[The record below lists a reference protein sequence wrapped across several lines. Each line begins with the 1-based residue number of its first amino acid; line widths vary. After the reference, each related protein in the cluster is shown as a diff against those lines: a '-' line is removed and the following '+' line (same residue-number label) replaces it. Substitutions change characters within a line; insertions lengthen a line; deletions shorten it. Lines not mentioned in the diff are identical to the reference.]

1 MKKLI
6 TSIFGLVLICFSA
19 NAVER
24 KIGLTAALTDFES
37 SVTETLKSS
46 SNKTSADVSEQVIV
60 PSLFFE
66 ITNDSGLGIGID
78 FVPADAEL
86 GSKSKAKTDKDTD
99 DTEDNAGTNKAS
111 ADISGHQTIHLMVPI
126 KAACLKVGYVT
137 ADIETT
143 ENLDTGTTY
152 GNKSVDGTMVSLGF
166 DRDMPNGAF
175 IRAELAYT
183 DYDNITLRGSTDTD
197 GVTNLVNA
205 DVDATSLRLSVGKA
219 F

>member
-19 NAVER
+19 NAIER
-24 KIGLTAALTDFES
+24 KIGFTAALTDFES
-37 SVTETLKSS
+37 SGTETLKSS

-86 GSKSKAKTDKDTD
+86 GSKSKAKVDTDTD
-99 DTEDNAGTNKAS
+99 DTADNAGTNKAS
-111 ADISGHQTIHLMVPI
+111 ADISGHQTIYLMVPI
-126 KAACLKVGYVT
+126 KAAFLKVGYVT

-166 DRDMPNGAF
+166 DKDMPNGAF

-197 GVTNLVNA
+197 GVVNLVDA

>member
-1 MKKLI
+1 MKKLL
-6 TSIFGLVLICFSA
+6 TSIFGLVLISFSA

-24 KIGLTAALTDFES
+24 KIGFTAALTDFES
-37 SVTETLKSS
+37 SGTETLKSS

-66 ITNDSGLGIGID
+66 ITNNSGLGIGLD
-78 FVPADAEL
+78 FVPVDAEL
-86 GSKSKAKTDKDTD
+86 GSKQKAKVDTDTD

-111 ADISGHQTIHLMVPI
+111 ADISGHQTIYLMVPI
-126 KAACLKVGYVT
+126 KAAFLKVGYVT

-166 DRDMPNGAF
+166 DRDMPNGSF
-175 IRAELAYT
+175 IRAEVAYT
-183 DYDNITLRGSTDTD
+183 DYDDITLTGS
-197 GVTNLVNA
+197 A
-205 DVDATSLRLSVGKA
+205 DSDDASNKVDADIDATSLRLSVGRA

>member
-1 MKKLI
+1 
-6 TSIFGLVLICFSA
+6 
-19 NAVER
+19 
-24 KIGLTAALTDFES
+24 
-37 SVTETLKSS
+37 
-46 SNKTSADVSEQVIV
+46 
-60 PSLFFE
+60 
-66 ITNDSGLGIGID
+66 
-78 FVPADAEL
+78 
-86 GSKSKAKTDKDTD
+86 
-99 DTEDNAGTNKAS
+99 
-111 ADISGHQTIHLMVPI
+111 MVPI
-126 KAACLKVGYVT
+126 KAAFLKVGYVT